1 MGLAGGWAATVT
13 GFDIGSV
20 IGGPFGGIA
29 GAGGGFILGGAIAT
43 VVALASDNDRKQDK
57 SDN

>member
-1 MGLAGGWAATVT
+1 
-13 GFDIGSV
+13 V

-43 VVALASDNDRKQDK
+43 AVALASDNDHKQDK
-57 SDN
+57 NDN